1 MALFKCICTVFGN
14 IFFEKIVM
22 TLFKSICTVFGDVFF
37 EDDCYGIGWVLTCEV
52 VACRGGEVL
61 VAVAAGDHLQV
72 VHLYKT
78 LSFSTSYRQL
88 LLLTKKYKPSMMFTL
103 FFEKSEFYQNA
114 PLSARTDARHS
125 AESSSTISASLLRG
139 KRLSKSSVCWRGR
152 PWRWRG
158 EARRDWRA
166 GHQVGRGACQD
177 AVRRRRRAGHLHRR
191 QEPDMACVTVRVAC
205 SAPTSAF

>member
-1 MALFKCICTVFGN
+1 MALFKNIWTFFGN
-14 IFFEKIVM
+14 IFFEN
-22 TLFKSICTVFGDVFF
+22 
-37 EDDCYGIGWVLTCEV
+37 DCYDIFGWVLTCEV

-78 LSFSTSYRQL
+78 LWLSTLYRQL
-88 LLLTKKYKPSMMFTL
+88 LLLTKKYKPSMMLTL
-103 FFEKSEFYQNA
+103 FSIFFKSDFYQNA
-114 PLSARTDARHS
+114 PLSARTDARHR
-125 AESSSTISASLLRG
+125 AESSSTISACWLD
-139 KRLSKSSVCWRGR
+139 KRLSKGSSVCWRGR
-152 PWRWRG
+152 PWHWRA

-191 QEPDMACVTVRVAC
+191 QEPDMASVTVRVSC
-205 SAPTSAF
+205 FLIQAFLVTKHSKVS

>member
-1 MALFKCICTVFGN
+1 MIVMAL
-14 IFFEKIVM
+14 
-22 TLFKSICTVFGDVFF
+22 LKSICTVFGNVFF
-37 EDDCYGIGWVLTCEV
+37 ENVCYDIVWVLTCEV

-78 LSFSTSYRQL
+78 LWLSTLYRQL
-88 LLLTKKYKPSMMFTL
+88 LLLTKKYKPSMTFTL
-103 FFEKSEFYQNA
+103 FSMFFFEKSDFYQNA
-114 PLSARTDARHS
+114 PRSTRTDARHR
-125 AESSSTISASLLRG
+125 AVSSSTISASLLD
-139 KRLSKSSVCWRGR
+139 KRLSKGSSVCWRGR
-152 PWRWRG
+152 PWRWRA

-177 AVRRRRRAGHLHRR
+177 AVRRRRRAGHLHRG
-191 QEPDMACVTVRVAC
+191 QEPDMACVTVRVSC